1 MKPYREIET
10 ISEVKTLL
18 AKGGTISRCAFQDI
32 NFKELEVTGNGCRFE
47 HCLFMGCRF
56 TKEMKAQIDGTN
68 LVFSHIDVPFNAFR
82 NTLYTAE
89 TLYEGYE
96 LGNPDSYKDCFD
108 NKVYEHYLR
117 MGKTATDV
125 KETLARTL
133 HDRAISDS
141 VHELLSQYDERRII
155 GIMGGHGLLRTDKT
169 YRKIVYISKQLTEL
183 GYLMV
188 SGGGPGAMEATHL
201 GAWMAGRTEDDV
213 EQALKILSIAPSY
226 KDREWLDTAM
236 RVINSFRSEGVK
248 ECRSVDNS
256 LASNLSSL
264 ISHPSSQ
271 YASLGIPTWL
281 YGHEPATPFATHI
294 AKYFEN
300 AIREDSILTIA
311 KGGIIYSPGSA
322 GTMQEIF
329 QDAVQ
334 NHYLS
339 FGYAS
344 PMIFL
349 GTDYWTKEMP
359 VYPLLQQL
367 MQNGRYKNLILSIG
381 DEIEEI
387 VELVPH
393 PYSPPSEGPG
403 EVSSLIQF
411 KE

>member
-1 MKPYREIET
+1 MGNITKAYHEIET
-10 ISEVKTLL
+10 TDEVKTLL
-18 AKGGTISRCAFQDI
+18 GNGGTINRCAFQNID
-32 NFKELEVTGNGCRFE
+32 FRELEYNASCRFE

-82 NTLYTAE
+82 NTLYTAN

-96 LGNPDSYKDCFD
+96 LGNPDSYKNCFD
-108 NKVYEHYLR
+108 NKVYQHYLR

-133 HDRAISDS
+133 HDRAISDC
-141 VHELLSQYDERRII
+141 VHELLSHYDERKII
-155 GIMGGHGLLRTDKT
+155 GIMGGHGLLRTDPM
-169 YRKIVYISKQLTEL
+169 YRKIVCISKQLTEC

-201 GAWMAGRTEDDV
+201 GAFLAGRTEEDV
-213 EQALKILSIAPSY
+213 DEALNILSTAPSY

-236 RVINSFRSEGVK
+236 RVIDCFRSEGVQ
-248 ECRSVDNS
+248 ECRSVDGLTPN
-256 LASNLSSL
+256 
-264 ISHPSSQ
+264 PF
-271 YASLGIPTWL
+271 SLGIPTWL

-367 MQNGRYKNLILSIG
+367 SATGKYKNLILSIG
-381 DEIEEI
+381 DEVEEI
-387 VELVPH
+387 VESALVF
-393 PYSPPSEGPG
+393 
-403 EVSSLIQF
+403 V
-411 KE
+411 KENK

>member
-1 MKPYREIET
+1 MGNITKAYHEIET
-10 ISEVKTLL
+10 IDEVKTLL
-18 AKGGTISRCAFQDI
+18 GNGGTINRCAFQDI
-32 NFKELEVTGNGCRFE
+32 DFRDLECNAGCRFE

-82 NTLYTAE
+82 NTLYTAN

-96 LGNPDSYKDCFD
+96 LGNPDSYKNCFD
-108 NKVYEHYLR
+108 NKVYQHYLR

-133 HDRAISDS
+133 HDRAISDC
-141 VHELLSQYDERRII
+141 VHELLSHYDERKII
-155 GIMGGHGLLRTDKT
+155 GIMGGHGLLRTDPM
-169 YRKIVYISKQLTEL
+169 YRKIVCISKQLTER

-201 GAWMAGRTEDDV
+201 GAFLAGRTEEDV
-213 EQALKILSIAPSY
+213 DEALNILSTVPSY

-236 RVINSFRSEGVK
+236 RVIDSFRSEGVK
-248 ECRSVDNS
+248 ECRSVYGLTPN
-256 LASNLSSL
+256 
-264 ISHPSSQ
+264 PF
-271 YASLGIPTWL
+271 SLGIPTWL

-300 AIREDSILTIA
+300 AICEDSILTIA

-349 GTDYWTKEMP
+349 GT
-359 VYPLLQQL
+359 
-367 MQNGRYKNLILSIG
+367 
-381 DEIEEI
+381 
-387 VELVPH
+387 
-393 PYSPPSEGPG
+393 
-403 EVSSLIQF
+403 
-411 KE
+411 

>member
-1 MKPYREIET
+1 MSKNTKAYHEIET
-10 ISEVKTLL
+10 IDEVKNLL
-18 AKGGTISRCAFQDI
+18 GNGGTISRCAFQNID
-32 NFKELEVTGNGCRFE
+32 FRELEYNASCRFE

-82 NTLYTAE
+82 NTLYTAD

-108 NKVYEHYLR
+108 NKVYQHYLR

-133 HDRAISDS
+133 HDRAISDC
-141 VHELLSQYDERRII
+141 VHELLSHYDERKIV
-155 GIMGGHGLLRTDKT
+155 GIMGGHGLLRTDSV
-169 YRKIVYISKQLTEL
+169 YRKIVLISKRLSEM

-201 GAWMAGRTEDDV
+201 GAFLAGRTEEDV
-213 EQALKILSIAPSY
+213 DEALNILSTAPSY
-226 KDREWLDTAM
+226 KDREWLDTAF
-236 RVINSFRSEGVK
+236 RVIDSFRSEGVQ

-256 LASNLSSL
+256 LASNPSSL
-264 ISHPSSQ
+264 IPHLSSQ
-271 YASLGIPTWL
+271 SASLGIPTWL
-281 YGHEPATPFATHI
+281 YGHEPATPFASHI

-344 PMIFL
+344 PMVFL
-349 GTDYWTKEMP
+349 DTDYWTSQMP
-359 VYPLLQQL
+359 VYPMLQQL
-367 MQNGRYKNLILSIG
+367 SEAGRYKNLILSIG
-381 DEIEEI
+381 DEVEEI
-387 VELVPH
+387 VASIRAFTEH
-393 PYSPPSEGPG
+393 E
-403 EVSSLIQF
+403 
-411 KE
+411 